1 MGTSLGFVVEGL
13 VAVLLMV
20 TIGYCVLVNR
30 KLEQLRSD
38 QSELRQII
46 RELNAATGQA
56 ETAITVLRQSAQSA
70 ETTLRATADEADNL
84 AACLADE
91 MAKAE
96 TLMSKLTMLTRAC
109 AQRPAPA
116 PAPAPVSQ
124 AAPRSE
130 LRASAIGIGLLN
142 AQRRS
147 ADGDGRVRGAA

>member
-46 RELNAATGQA
+46 RELNVATGQA
-56 ETAITVLRQSAQSA
+56 ETAITVLRQGAQSA

-84 AACLADE
+84 ASQLADE
-91 MAKAE
+91 IAKAE
-96 TLMSKLTMLTRAC
+96 SLMSKLTMLTRTC
-109 AQRPAPA
+109 VQRPAPA
-116 PAPAPVSQ
+116 PALVSEPV
-124 AAPRSE
+124 PRPE
-130 LRASAIGIGLLN
+130 LRASAVGIGLLN

-147 ADGDGRVRGAA
+147 AGGERQVRGAA